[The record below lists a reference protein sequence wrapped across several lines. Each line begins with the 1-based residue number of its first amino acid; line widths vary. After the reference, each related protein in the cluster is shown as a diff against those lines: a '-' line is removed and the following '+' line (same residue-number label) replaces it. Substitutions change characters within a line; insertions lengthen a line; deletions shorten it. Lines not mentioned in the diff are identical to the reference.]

1 MMHAVIM
8 AGGRGTRF
16 WPASRENKPKQ
27 LLNIYGDR
35 TMIRATVERIL
46 PEIPFERIMVVTA
59 ASHAEEI
66 RKQLPELSPEKI
78 VVEPVGRNTAA
89 CTALAAYKLI
99 KTDPAAVMAMLP
111 ADHLIRKK
119 AEFLQ
124 ALKAAYEAASVEECL
139 VTFGIVPARP
149 ETGYGYIKVGP
160 PALRVHSA
168 TAFHVDRFVEK
179 PDFET
184 ACKYLASGDYLW
196 NSGMFIWQ
204 AKAILREFE
213 THLASLN
220 STLANILPALNTDD
234 EPAAIAAAYNC
245 IESIS
250 IDNGI
255 LEKAKNVLTIPI
267 DVDWDD
273 VGSWASLGNVWD
285 QDEFGNVTKGPV
297 AILDGRG
304 CIVSSPDKVATMIGV
319 EDMIVVDTPDALLV
333 CRKDRAQDVKKL
345 HELLKEKG
353 YEGLL

>member
-1 MMHAVIM
+1 MMHAVVM

-27 LLNIYGDR
+27 LLNIVGDK

-46 PEIPFERIMVVTA
+46 PDIPFERIMVVTA

-66 RKQLPELSPEKI
+66 RKQLPELSPERI

-99 KTDPAAVMAMLP
+99 KTDPAAVMAVLP
-111 ADHLIRKK
+111 ADHLIRKE
-119 AEFLQ
+119 ADFLE
-124 ALKAAYEAASVEECL
+124 ALKAAYEAASLGESL
-139 VTFGIVPARP
+139 ITFGIVPTRP
-149 ETGYGYIKVGP
+149 ETGYGYIKVGS
-160 PALRVHSA
+160 PALRVHST
-168 TAFHVDRFVEK
+168 TAYHVDRFVEK
-179 PDFET
+179 PDLET
-184 ACKYLASGDYLW
+184 ACEYLASGNYLW
-196 NSGMFIWQ
+196 NSGMFIWK

-220 STLANILPALNTDD
+220 STLANIFPALGTAD

-250 IDNGI
+250 IDHGI
-255 LEKAKNVLTIPI
+255 LEKADNVLTIPI

-273 VGSWASLGNVWD
+273 VGSWASLENVWD
-285 QDEFGNVTKGPV
+285 RDQCGNATKGTV
-297 AILDGRG
+297 LILDGRG
-304 CIVSSPDKVATMIGV
+304 CIVSSPDKVTTMLGV
-319 EDMIVVDTPDALLV
+319 EDLIVVDTPDALMV
-333 CRKDRAQDVKKL
+333 CRKDRAQDVRKL
-345 HELLKEKG
+345 HDLLQEKG